1 MTEIRLIIKC
11 AKHKDHQKILRFD
24 AAIGLAAVGTVAAI
38 LDGTSPHYIHRPQEG
53 SPIGKCVICRE
64 PITTEIVEL
73 VVTKRRPQ
81 EYHDAIAH

>member
-11 AKHKDHQKILRFD
+11 SKHADHQKILRFNED
-24 AAIGLAAVGTVAAI
+24 LDRSILQILARI
-38 LDGTSPHYIHRPQEG
+38 IDGTSEHYIHRPQEG